1 MTFVN
6 MERIE
11 KRFNNQ
17 TVLRDV
23 SLKMNRG
30 ENVSIIG
37 PSGSGKSTFLRCL
50 GQLETIDGGS
60 ITVDGTADK
69 IVEKWLGSSADLD
82 KSDAK

>member
-30 ENVSIIG
+30 
-37 PSGSGKSTFLRCL
+37 KSFLLSVLL
-50 GQLETIDGGS
+50 GLVNLHS
-60 ITVDGTADK
+60 CAV
-69 IVEKWLGSSADLD
+69 
-82 KSDAK
+82 

>member
-30 ENVSIIG
+30 EIVSIIG
-37 PSGSGKSTFLRCL
+37 LLVLVIYIFALLR
-50 GQLETIDGGS
+50 S
-60 ITVDGTADK
+60 IGND
-69 IVEKWLGSSADLD
+69 
-82 KSDAK
+82 

>member
-30 ENVSIIG
+30 EIVSIIG
-37 PSGSGKSTFLRCL
+37 PSGSGKSTFC
-50 GQLETIDGGS
+50 
-60 ITVDGTADK
+60 VAADHQ
-69 IVEKWLGSSADLD
+69 INVMDTYRVSPRALPS
-82 KSDAK
+82 

>member
-17 TVLRDV
+17 SVLRDV

-30 ENVSIIG
+30 FYYW
-37 PSGSGKSTFLRCL
+37 TFWFR
-50 GQLETIDGGS
+50 
-60 ITVDGTADK
+60 
-69 IVEKWLGSSADLD
+69 
-82 KSDAK
+82 

>member
-30 ENVSIIG
+30 EIVSIIG

-50 GQLETIDGGS
+50 GQLE
-60 ITVDGTADK
+60 V
-69 IVEKWLGSSADLD
+69 LLL
-82 KSDAK
+82 

>member
-23 SLKMNRG
+23 SLKMDRG
-30 ENVSIIG
+30 EIVSIIG
-37 PSGSGKSTFLRCL
+37 PSGSGKSTFLLLFLPERHH
-50 GQLETIDGGS
+50 GS
-60 ITVDGTADK
+60 A
-69 IVEKWLGSSADLD
+69 LSRLLRPMR
-82 KSDAK
+82 

>member
-30 ENVSIIG
+30 GNRFYYRSFWV
-37 PSGSGKSTFLRCL
+37 
-50 GQLETIDGGS
+50 
-60 ITVDGTADK
+60 
-69 IVEKWLGSSADLD
+69 W
-82 KSDAK
+82 

>member
-30 ENVSIIG
+30 EIVSIM
-37 PSGSGKSTFLRCL
+37 
-50 GQLETIDGGS
+50 
-60 ITVDGTADK
+60 
-69 IVEKWLGSSADLD
+69 DLL
-82 KSDAK
+82 APVNLHFCVA

>member
-30 ENVSIIG
+30 
-37 PSGSGKSTFLRCL
+37 KLFL
-50 GQLETIDGGS
+50 
-60 ITVDGTADK
+60 
-69 IVEKWLGSSADLD
+69 SSDLLVLVNLH
-82 KSDAK
+82 SCAV

>member
-17 TVLRDV
+17 SVLRDV

-30 ENVSIIG
+30 EIVSMVQVN
-37 PSGSGKSTFLRCL
+37 PHFYAAWAS
-50 GQLETIDGGS
+50 
-60 ITVDGTADK
+60 
-69 IVEKWLGSSADLD
+69 
-82 KSDAK
+82 

>member
-30 ENVSIIG
+30 EIVLLSV
-37 PSGSGKSTFLRCL
+37 LL
-50 GQLETIDGGS
+50 GLVNLHS
-60 ITVDGTADK
+60 CAV
-69 IVEKWLGSSADLD
+69 
-82 KSDAK
+82 

>member
-30 ENVSIIG
+30 EIVSIIG
-37 PSGSGKSTFLRCL
+37 PSGSGKSTFFALLR
-50 GQLETIDGGS
+50 S
-60 ITVDGTADK
+60 IGND
-69 IVEKWLGSSADLD
+69 
-82 KSDAK
+82 